1 VSCDEYFNT
10 ETRGKKQKNKR
21 TKICYF
27 ANFRILLPKIIHLNK
42 KSNMKRF
49 TFVWA
54 LIALFFI
61 GCKNNNSNNPFSG
74 SASGQQEANEVI
86 EYYNNALELY
96 KTYNNSYINQ
106 GVNYIEKAQEF
117 VEKKATGALA
127 IKPIKPIFMMISP
140 MKENKEAPKGFGDK
154 QETIK
159 KAMEEMKR
167 SAQAMRNLIDATTSY
182 LDAEDYK
189 DDNGKKLKD
198 HQKEAEAQAL
208 AFRENAKTLLN
219 TMSPIVNQ
227 AEESSLEDHPL
238 KEHIISSKKLVAQ
251 TEEFID
257 EVETQAESERLDDAK
272 LQNLYTAI
280 EEQVAKN
287 EKLEI
292 SNKEYASRKS
302 SFDFFNKSVREYL
315 GAARKLIRNAKEAK
329 EFSERDYQELN
340 SNYNQLINAYN
351 NFVD

>member
-1 VSCDEYFNT
+1 
-10 ETRGKKQKNKR
+10 
-21 TKICYF
+21 
-27 ANFRILLPKIIHLNK
+27 
-42 KSNMKRF
+42 MKRF
-49 TFVWA
+49 TFVWV
-54 LIALFFI
+54 LVALFFV

-106 GVNYIEKAQEF
+106 GVNYIQKAQEY

-127 IKPIKPIFMMISP
+127 IKPIKPIFMIISP
-140 MKENKEAPKGFGDK
+140 TKENKEVPKAFGDK

-159 KAMEEMKR
+159 KAMKEMKQ
-167 SAQAMRNLIDATTSY
+167 SVEAIRNLIDATTSY
-182 LDAEDYK
+182 LDTENYK
-189 DDNGKKLKD
+189 DDNGKKLND
-198 HQKEAEAQAL
+198 HQKEAESQAL
-208 AFRENAKTLLN
+208 AFDKNAKTLLD
-219 TMSPIVNQ
+219 TMKPIVAQ

-238 KEHIISSKKLVAQ
+238 KEHILSSKSLIAQ
-251 TEEFID
+251 TENFIK
-257 EVETQAESERLDDAK
+257 EVETQAENERLDDAK

-302 SFDFFNKSVREYL
+302 SFEFFNKSVREYL

>member
-1 VSCDEYFNT
+1 M
-10 ETRGKKQKNKR
+10 KK
-21 TKICYF
+21 
-27 ANFRILLPKIIHLNK
+27 
-42 KSNMKRF
+42 F
-49 TFVWA
+49 TFVWV
-54 LIALFFI
+54 LIALFSV

-127 IKPIKPIFMMISP
+127 IKPIKPIFMIISP
-140 MKENKEAPKGFGDK
+140 MKENKEAPKAFGDK

-208 AFRENAKTLLN
+208 TFRENARTLLDIMKP
-219 TMSPIVNQ
+219 TVTQ
-227 AEESSLEDHPL
+227 AEEITLEDHPL
-238 KEHIISSKKLVAQ
+238 KDQILSSKKLAAQ
-251 TEEFID
+251 TEGFID
-257 EVETQAESERLDDAK
+257 EVVTQAENNRLDIDK
-272 LQNLYTAI
+272 LQNMYNAI

-292 SNKEYASRKS
+292 KDKDYVRKKS
-302 SFDFFNKSVREYL
+302 SFDFFNKNVREYL
-315 GAARKLIRNAKEAK
+315 GVARKLIRNAKEAK
-329 EFSERDYQELN
+329 EFSESDYMELN
-340 SNYNQLINAYN
+340 SHHNQLINAYN

>member
-1 VSCDEYFNT
+1 
-10 ETRGKKQKNKR
+10 
-21 TKICYF
+21 
-27 ANFRILLPKIIHLNK
+27 
-42 KSNMKRF
+42 MKRF

-54 LIALFFI
+54 LIALFFV

-74 SASGQQEANEVI
+74 SANGQQEANEVI

-208 AFRENAKTLLN
+208 TFRENAKTLLN

-238 KEHIISSKKLVAQ
+238 KENILSSKKLLAVAGD
-251 TEEFID
+251 FID
-257 EVETQAESERLDDAK
+257 EVVAQSEAEKVNVDKLDAAYKAIETQLANNQKIEVKDASAKSNYERL
-272 LQNLYTAI
+272 
-280 EEQVAKN
+280 
-287 EKLEI
+287 
-292 SNKEYASRKS
+292 NKEGE
-302 SFDFFNKSVREYL
+302 DYL
-315 GAARKLIRNAKEAK
+315 GALRKFIRDTKEKKKFDQNGFNQVDSA
-329 EFSERDYQELN
+329 YQSLV
-340 SNYNQLINAYN
+340 SAYN
-351 NFVD
+351 SFVN

>member
-1 VSCDEYFNT
+1 MSCDEYFNT
-10 ETRGKKQKNKR
+10 ETRGKKQKNKK

-27 ANFRILLPKIIHLNK
+27 ANFRILLRKIIHLNK

-54 LIALFFI
+54 LIALFFV

-140 MKENKEAPKGFGDK
+140 MKENKEAPKAFGDK

-208 AFRENAKTLLN
+208 AFREN
-219 TMSPIVNQ
+219 
-227 AEESSLEDHPL
+227 HPL

-257 EVETQAESERLDDAK
+257 EVETQAESKRLDDAK

>member
-1 VSCDEYFNT
+1 
-10 ETRGKKQKNKR
+10 
-21 TKICYF
+21 
-27 ANFRILLPKIIHLNK
+27 
-42 KSNMKRF
+42 MKRF

-198 HQKEAEAQAL
+198 HQKEAEAQ
-208 AFRENAKTLLN
+208 
-219 TMSPIVNQ
+219 
-227 AEESSLEDHPL
+227 H
-238 KEHIISSKKLVAQ
+238 
-251 TEEFID
+251 
-257 EVETQAESERLDDAK
+257 
-272 LQNLYTAI
+272 
-280 EEQVAKN
+280 N
-287 EKLEI
+287 EPH
-292 SNKEYASRKS
+292 RKS
-302 SFDFFNKSVREYL
+302 S
-315 GAARKLIRNAKEAK
+315 
-329 EFSERDYQELN
+329 
-340 SNYNQLINAYN
+340 
-351 NFVD
+351 

>member
-1 VSCDEYFNT
+1 M
-10 ETRGKKQKNKR
+10 KK
-21 TKICYF
+21 
-27 ANFRILLPKIIHLNK
+27 
-42 KSNMKRF
+42 F
-49 TFVWA
+49 TFVWV
-54 LIALFFI
+54 LIALFSV

-127 IKPIKPIFMMISP
+127 IKPIKPIFMIISP
-140 MKENKEAPKGFGDK
+140 MKENKEAPKAFGDK

-167 SAQAMRNLIDATTSY
+167 SAQAIRNLADATESY

-189 DDNGKKLKD
+189 GDKGEKLKEN
-198 HQKEAEAQAL
+198 KKVAEAQAL
-208 AFRENAKTLLN
+208 EFSKNARTLLDIMKP
-219 TMSPIVNQ
+219 TVTQ
-227 AEESSLEDHPL
+227 AEEITLEDHPL
-238 KEHIISSKKLVAQ
+238 KDQILSSKKLAAQ
-251 TEEFID
+251 TEGFID
-257 EVETQAESERLDDAK
+257 EVVTQAENNRLDIDK
-272 LQNLYTAI
+272 LQNMYNAI

-292 SNKEYASRKS
+292 KDKDYVRKKS
-302 SFDFFNKSVREYL
+302 SFNFFNKNVREYL
-315 GAARKLIRNAKEAK
+315 GVARKLIRNAKEAK
-329 EFSERDYQELN
+329 EFSESDYMELN
-340 SNYNQLINAYN
+340 SHHNQLINAYN

>member
-10 ETRGKKQKNKR
+10 ETRGKKQKNKK

-27 ANFRILLPKIIHLNK
+27 ANFRILLRKIIHLNK

-54 LIALFFI
+54 LIALFFV

-140 MKENKEAPKGFGDK
+140 MKENKEAPKAFGDK

-208 AFRENAKTLLN
+208 TFRENAKTLLN

-257 EVETQAESERLDDAK
+257 EVETQAESKRLDDAK